1 MHLLTQGKHSMSAL
15 ELKRQIG
22 VSYETAWKVKP
33 KLMQVMLPYDFG
45 ECMRSPKERERGR
58 ILSERIKADDA
69 YMGGERHG
77 GKRGRGSPWKSPM
90 RTAVQTSPDED
101 PSERKVVYLKVQAV
115 PNFKLRTSSPP

>member
-15 ELKRQIG
+15 ELKHQIG

-69 YMGGERHG
+69 YMVRPEKGVCDIM
-77 GKRGRGSPWKSPM
+77 RGLPTWPGSAAS
-90 RTAVQTSPDED
+90 A
-101 PSERKVVYLKVQAV
+101 
-115 PNFKLRTSSPP
+115 